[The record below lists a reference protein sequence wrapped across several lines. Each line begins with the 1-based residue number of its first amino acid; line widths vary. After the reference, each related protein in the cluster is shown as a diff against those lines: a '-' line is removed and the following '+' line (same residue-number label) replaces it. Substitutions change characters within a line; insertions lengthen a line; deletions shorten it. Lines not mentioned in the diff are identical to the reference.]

1 MNSKR
6 TCSTTLKQE
15 NLLYHTEVC
24 WLSKG
29 NMLDRVVSL
38 KEEMTEFFSQDSKA
52 KSKEFSRKLLDYE
65 WLLKLAYLNDI
76 FGCLNI
82 LNRSLQ
88 GPSTT
93 IIDFVDKL
101 KGFIMKLEL

>member
-1 MNSKR
+1 M
-6 TCSTTLKQE
+6 
-15 NLLYHTEVC
+15 
-24 WLSKG
+24 
-29 NMLDRVVSL
+29 SL

-52 KSKEFSRKLLDYE
+52 KSKEFSRKLLDDE

-76 FGCLNI
+76 FGPLNI

-101 KGFIMKLEL
+101 KGFARKLALWEQKVGQEDSISLKISLLLSLVKT

>member
-1 MNSKR
+1 
-6 TCSTTLKQE
+6 
-15 NLLYHTEVC
+15 
-24 WLSKG
+24 
-29 NMLDRVVSL
+29 
-38 KEEMTEFFSQDSKA
+38 MTEFFSQDSKA
-52 KSKEFSRKLLDYE
+52 KSEEFSRKLLDDE

-76 FGCLNI
+76 FGRLNI

-101 KGFIMKLEL
+101 KGFVMKLELWEQNVGHGRLDIFENLSSAVTSQNMTRIQ